1 MTVRNCQISVGYT
14 GDLQNKGEAGDM
26 ELYTINL
33 KPIWKKDGSH
43 MKQPEIVAKQHAV
56 V

>member
-14 GDLQNKGEAGDM
+14 GDPQNKGEVGDM

-33 KPIWKKDGSH
+33 KPIWKKMAH
-43 MKQPEIVAKQHAV
+43 I
-56 V
+56 

>member
-14 GDLQNKGEAGDM
+14 GDPQNKEVGDM

-33 KPIWKKDGSH
+33 KPIWKKNGSH

-56 V
+56 A